1 MREVARTFAKRVP
14 GLIHSAVWLNF
25 LADVI
30 FVDKLLTLITFLSET
45 TVGTIVDIVDFFLV
59 TVTQAIVT
67 F

>member
-14 GLIHSAVWLNF
+14 VLIHSAVWLNF

-45 TVGTIVDIVDFFLV
+45 TVGTIVDIVDFLV

>member
-1 MREVARTFAKRVP
+1 MREVARTFAKRAP

-45 TVGTIVDIVDFFLV
+45 TVGTIVDIVDFLV